1 MTQKF
6 EQFPEWQ
13 WQIPSHFN
21 IGVACTDKH
30 LGTPQADNIAM
41 IVEDDALG
49 TSQITFT
56 ELAHKTDQFAQLLR
70 NLNVKVGDRVL
81 IRLPNSLDYPIAFL
95 GAMKMGA
102 ISVPTSTLLT
112 AEEVAYLAKDSG
124 ATLLVTDATAWYAM
138 EPQLVADLKN
148 MPNLKHVLLS
158 QTTDTQP
165 HAHLNVLGLENS
177 LAVTHKF
184 DKTHRTQAEDP
195 AYLVYTS
202 GTTGYPKGVLHAHR
216 ALLGRQP
223 AAQYWFN
230 YSDNATDRIMH
241 SGKFNWTYV
250 LGTGLM
256 DPLYLGKT
264 VIVHEGKN
272 DAQKWLDLIQ
282 KHQATIFIGVPTIYR
297 QLLQKTTAGQAEL
310 PSMRHYMSAGEHLSD
325 EVLTQWHARFG
336 LNIYEAVGMSEFSYY
351 LSQSQF
357 RPIRPGSAGFP
368 QPGHKIELLNPETL
382 EPVAVGEEGMI
393 SVPLNDPGVFLNYW
407 NLAEETAKYKHD
419 GYFFTGD
426 YAKYDEDGYI
436 WFLGRK
442 DDIIK
447 SFGYRVSPYEIE
459 RVYKGHPDVADC
471 AAVGEEIEKDKLLV
485 VIYVILKLDALT
497 SPDELVAFGKQH
509 LAAYKTPKTVYLAKD
524 FPRTKNGKILRK
536 DISPNIAVAKSSR

>member
-1 MTQKF
+1 MAF

-124 ATLLVTDATAWYAM
+124 ATVLVTDATAWYAM
-138 EPQLVADLKN
+138 EPQLVADLRN
-148 MPNLKHVLLS
+148 MPNLKHILLS

-165 HAHLNVLGLENS
+165 HAYLNVLGLENS

-184 DKTHRTQAEDP
+184 DKSHRTQAEDP

-230 YSDNATDRIMH
+230 YSDTTTDRIMH

-368 QPGHKIELLNPETL
+368 QPGHAIQLLNPETL

-426 YAKYDEDGYI
+426 YAKYDADGYI

-485 VIYVILKLDALT
+485 VIYVILKPEAKT
-497 SPDELVAFGKQH
+497 SPDDLLAFGKQH
-509 LAAYKTPKTVYLAKD
+509 LAAYKSPKTVYLAND

-536 DISPNIAVAKSSR
+536 DISAKIATSKSSR

>member
-1 MTQKF
+1 MF

-13 WQIPSHFN
+13 WNIPAHFN
-21 IGVACTDKH
+21 IGAACSDKH
-30 LGTPQADNIAM
+30 LGTPQADHIAM
-41 IVEDDALG
+41 IVEDDKLG
-49 TSQITFT
+49 TSQITFA

-70 NLNVKVGDRVL
+70 NLKVKVGDRVL

-102 ISVPTSTLLT
+102 IAVPTSTLLT

-124 ATLLVTDATAWYAM
+124 ATVLITDSPAWASM
-138 EPQLVADLKN
+138 EQQVVDHLQDT
-148 MPNLKHVLLS
+148 PNLVHVLLT
-158 QTTDTQP
+158 QTTQSQP
-165 HAHLNVLGLENS
+165 HGFLNLLCLENALS
-177 LAVTHKF
+177 EIHQCDAHHQTK
-184 DKTHRTQAEDP
+184 AEDP

-202 GTTGYPKGVLHAHR
+202 GTTGFPKGVLHAHR

-230 YSDNATDRIMH
+230 YHENVQDRIMH

-250 LGTGLM
+250 LGSGLM

-272 DAQKWLDLIQ
+272 DAQTWLNLIN

-297 QLLQKTTAGQAEL
+297 QILQKTTAAQVDI
-310 PSMRHYMSAGEHLSD
+310 PSLRHYMSAGEHLSD
-325 EVLTQWHARFG
+325 EVLSQWRARFG
-336 LNIYEAVGMSEFSYY
+336 VDIYEAVGMSEFSYY
-351 LSQSQF
+351 LSQSQY

-368 QPGHKIELLNPETL
+368 QPGHHIKLLNPETY
-382 EPVAVGEEGMI
+382 EEVAMGEEGMI
-393 SVPLNDPGVFLNYW
+393 SVPLDDPGIFLRYW
-407 NLAEETAKYKHD
+407 NLEEETAKYKHD

-426 YAKYDEDGYI
+426 YAKYDSDGYI

-459 RVYKGHPDVADC
+459 RVYKGHADVADC

-485 VIYVILKLDALT
+485 VIYVILKPDAKATADDL
-497 SPDELVAFGKQH
+497 LAFGKQH
-509 LAAYKTPKTVYLAKD
+509 LAAYKTPKTVYLSQD

-536 DISPNIAVAKSSR
+536 DISPKIATAKSSR

>member
-1 MTQKF
+1 MAF

-124 ATLLVTDATAWYAM
+124 AAVLVTDATAWYAM

-158 QTTDTQP
+158 QTTDTQL
-165 HAHLNVLGLENS
+165 HEHLNVLGLENS

-184 DKTHRTQAEDP
+184 DESHRTQAEDP

-282 KHQATIFIGVPTIYR
+282 KYQATIFIGVPTIYR

-351 LSQSQF
+351 LSQSKF

-382 EPVAVGEEGMI
+382 EAVAVGEEGMI

-426 YAKYDEDGYI
+426 YAKYDADGYI

-485 VIYVILKLDALT
+485 VIYVILKPDAIT
-497 SPDELVAFGKQH
+497 NPDDLLVFGKQH

-536 DISPNIAVAKSSR
+536 DISPNIAVAKSTR

>member
-1 MTQKF
+1 MAF

-56 ELAHKTDQFAQLLR
+56 ELAYKTDQFAQLLR

-102 ISVPTSTLLT
+102 IAVPTSTLLT

-124 ATLLVTDATAWYAM
+124 ATLLVTDAPAWYAM
-138 EPQLVADLKN
+138 ESQLVADLKN

-165 HAHLNVLGLENS
+165 HAHVNVLGLENS

-184 DKTHRTQAEDP
+184 DKSHRTQAEDP

-230 YSDNATDRIMH
+230 YSDTATDRIMH

-297 QLLQKTTAGQAEL
+297 QLLQKTTAGRAEL

-351 LSQSQF
+351 LSQSQY

-368 QPGHKIELLNPETL
+368 QPGHAIQLLNPETL
-382 EPVAVGEEGMI
+382 EPVEVGEEGMI
-393 SVPLNDPGVFLNYW
+393 SVPLDDPGVFLNYW

-426 YAKYDEDGYI
+426 YAKYDADGYI

-485 VIYVILKLDALT
+485 VIYVLLKPEANT
-497 SPDELVAFGKQH
+497 SPDDLLAFGKQH